1 MLSHSE
7 EITIFSNR
15 CWESD
20 SITLSLSVIEK
31 VSFIKWFAIS
41 VVAIHYNLGQ
51 FLTKGKIWCAIRL
64 LCALMDN
71 IGANILSCTNSN
83 QWVIIH
89 THLSG
94 FLIGKYD
101 NPFMRIFVLVV
112 RTIVIVFNLRI
123 TALEFTQIQWCS
135 IIILIISVPI
145 LNIITCILI
154 KVVIIHKIWVQYEYL
169 FRSYYRI

>member
-7 EITIFSNR
+7 EITVFSNR

-31 VSFIKWFAIS
+31 ISLIKWFAIS
-41 VVAIHYNLGQ
+41 VVAINYNLGQ

-83 QWVIIH
+83 Q
-89 THLSG
+89 
-94 FLIGKYD
+94 
-101 NPFMRIFVLVV
+101 
-112 RTIVIVFNLRI
+112 
-123 TALEFTQIQWCS
+123 
-135 IIILIISVPI
+135 
-145 LNIITCILI
+145 
-154 KVVIIHKIWVQYEYL
+154 
-169 FRSYYRI
+169 